1 LAAEQCRVVLADQN
15 VEAMEEVAK
24 GFLGMAQRSRS
35 TTLSSC
41 MIVECNVTDPNQ
53 VNRLM
58 EEADAFA
65 ASSASSPEDDSLATL
80 LVNCAGITRDNWIS
94 KMDVDE
100 EWQTV
105 MDVNLT
111 GTFLT
116 CRAFLSEQRIIQEQ
130 LLLVGDEGGP
140 KAAAAIV
147 NVGSIVSELGNMGQ
161 VNYAASKGGVLG
173 LTRSLAKEVASRGVR
188 VNAVVPGFIDTPMA
202 QAVPDHIRERII
214 SKIPLGRFGTAEEV
228 ANLVNFLLSPRSGYI
243 TGESIAVSGMISL

>member
-15 VEAMEEVAK
+15 VEAMEEAAK
-24 GFLGMAQRSRS
+24 GFLDIAQRSRS
-35 TTLSSC
+35 TLSSC
-41 MIVECNVTDPNQ
+41 IVECNVTDPNQ

-65 ASSASSPEDDSLATL
+65 ASSAWPEDDSSATL

-105 MDVNLT
+105 IDVNLT

-116 CRAFLSEQRIIQEQ
+116 CRAFLSEQRIQEQ
-130 LLLVGDEGGP
+130 LLVGEGGP
-140 KAAAAIV
+140 KAAAIV

-214 SKIPLGRFGTAEEV
+214 PKIPLGRFGTAEEV